1 MGKMTKEELAT
12 LARLNAGD
20 SVVYSQDGD
29 DGWFTGG
36 DRAFVGNE
44 IIRLRKKG
52 LIERVVDDEE
62 NYRGMSERDV
72 ISDAGRS
79 ALEEHNGKPGDTP

>member
-1 MGKMTKEELAT
+1 MASKLTKEELTT
-12 LARLNAGD
+12 LSRLNAGD

-29 DGWFTGG
+29 DGWFTEG

-44 IIRLRKKG
+44 IMSLRKKG
-52 LIERVVDDEE
+52 FIERVVDDEE

-72 ISDAGRS
+72 ISGAGRK
-79 ALEEHNGKPGDTP
+79 ALSQGGGE

>member
-12 LARLNAGD
+12 LSRLNAGD

-29 DGWFTGG
+29 DGWFTCG

-44 IIRLRKKG
+44 IMSLRKKG
-52 LIERVVDDEE
+52 FIERIADDEE

-72 ISDAGRS
+72 ISNAGRAVLS
-79 ALEEHNGKPGDTP
+79 QGGGE

>member
-1 MGKMTKEELAT
+1 MRGEKLTNEERAT
-12 LARLNAGD
+12 LQRLGAGD
-20 SVVYSQDGD
+20 SVTYSQDGD

-36 DRAFVGNE
+36 DTAFVGNE
-44 IIRLRKKG
+44 IIGLRKKG

-72 ISDAGRS
+72 ISDLGRA
-79 ALEEHNGKPGDTP
+79 ALEAQDAT